1 MTKLRHRLKQ
11 NDLGASMEIQT
22 MLRFSRVALAGALAL
37 ALAACATTPPP
48 DLTPP
53 PAKRLDAKT
62 TLENPPR
69 R

>member
-1 MTKLRHRLKQ
+1 MLH
-11 NDLGASMEIQT
+11 ASRI
-22 MLRFSRVALAGALAL
+22 ALAGLLAF

-62 TLENPPR
+62 TLESGPR